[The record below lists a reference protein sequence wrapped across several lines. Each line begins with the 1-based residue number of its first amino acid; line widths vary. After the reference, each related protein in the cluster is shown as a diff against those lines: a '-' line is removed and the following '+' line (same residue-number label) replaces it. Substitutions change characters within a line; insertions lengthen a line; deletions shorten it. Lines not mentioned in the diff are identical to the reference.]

1 MVGLGIAATG
11 LVTVLVLFLGLVV
24 LLQNGTS
31 ALCGDSGGSG
41 DSTTAVQA
49 KAAPSAD
56 SIPENYLALYQRAGA
71 EWNIPWNVLAG
82 IGWVETHHGTL
93 QAEGVHSGENFAG
106 AGGPMQ
112 FLQPTF
118 DRAAVDGDHD
128 GVTSRYDPADAIFS
142 AAKLL
147 KLHIYPNASTEEL
160 KSSTLT
166 DAQIRESIFDYNHSD
181 EYVNDVLA
189 AANRYAQGGYT
200 AAASNYAGLGCILG
214 ISATSSSFGQAIAD
228 WAAYYARRDQG
239 GPNPSRWVGRLI
251 PYSWGGGDLD
261 DGPGYGIDEG
271 ASTKGFDCSGL
282 AWHVVYIASG
292 KRIVLPRTADAMYE
306 SDMGVKVPR
315 DQLAPGDLVFFNGL
329 SHMGIYWGV
338 HQGEHWFVE
347 APTTGE
353 FVRFSV
359 LDGRSGYVGALRVT
373 PPADMASPSSS
384 APDSVR
390 GMPPLGAGTGGDV
403 V

>member
-1 MVGLGIAATG
+1 MLF
-11 LVTVLVLFLGLVV
+11 VTFVVFL
-24 LLQNGTS
+24 QTES
-31 ALCGDSGGSG
+31 SSLCGGSGGSGGSG
-41 DSTTAVQA
+41 DSSDSGGSVTAVQA
-49 KAAPSAD
+49 KAAPSAGD
-56 SIPENYLALYQRAGA
+56 IPENYLALYQKAGA
-71 EWNIPWNVLAG
+71 EWNIPWNILAG

-93 QAEGVHSGENFAG
+93 QAQGVHSGENFAG

-128 GVTSRYDPADAIFS
+128 GATSRYDPADAIFS

-147 KLHIYPNASTEEL
+147 KLHIYPGASDAEL

-166 DAQIRESIFDYNHSD
+166 DAQIHQTIFSYNHSD
-181 EYVNDVLA
+181 VYVNDVLA

-200 AAASNYAGLGCILG
+200 TTSANYAGMECALG
-214 ISATSSSFGQAIAD
+214 ISAMSSSFGQSIAD
-228 WAAYYARRDQG
+228 GAAYYARRDQG

-261 DGPGYGIDEG
+261 DGPSYGIQQG
-271 ASTKGFDCSGL
+271 AYTKGFDCSGL
-282 AWHVVYIASG
+282 AWHVVYMASG
-292 KRIVLPRTADAMYE
+292 KKIVLPRTADAMYE
-306 SDMGVKVPR
+306 SNKGVKVPR

-338 HQGEHWFVE
+338 YQGKHWFVE
-347 APTTGE
+347 APDTGQ
-353 FVRFSV
+353 FVKFSV

-373 PPADMASPSSS
+373 PPADMASPSPSS
-384 APDSVR
+384 SDWVR
-390 GMPPLGAGTGGDV
+390 AMPPLGAGTGGDV
-403 V
+403 M